1 MNKIR
6 FISLLIVALGLSAS
20 LGQAAQ
26 PTLIAIGSLTD
37 SRAGANLDLSSL
49 TYALENG
56 APANLLGG
64 LGSAI
69 TYDVGKKF
77 LALPDRGP
85 NATPFDPL
93 IDDTASYINRF
104 HTIQMDLDANPAGQL
119 PFTLT
124 ARLQTTTLLWSPTP
138 LVYGTGSGLGVGP
151 GAPPINDATH
161 FFFTGRSDN
170 FDATGNSGNPNN
182 ARFDTEG
189 IRESADGGSVFIS
202 DEYGPYVY
210 QFDRF
215 SGARLRSFALP
226 NKFYVPN
233 QHPVGADEISGNT
246 MGRTANK
253 GMEGLAIT
261 PDGTKLVGIMQNA
274 LIQDAA
280 QGGAAANLLR
290 IVTIDVASGT
300 TNEYAYLLTTGS
312 GVSEML
318 AINSH
323 EFLVDER
330 DGRGR
335 EGGSGGTS
343 NDARVKQLFKIDL
356 DNAHDVSNEDGLT
369 AATHAVTKTLFL
381 NIVTALTSNGIAANR
396 IPSKIEGIAFG
407 PDVRVDAHTR
417 MHTLWV
423 SNDNDFLLQTAD
435 NPPVPNPNQF
445 FVFGFTD
452 DDLPRYTP
460 PTHGLPFGN

>member
-1 MNKIR
+1 MKTIR
-6 FISLLIVALGLSAS
+6 LISLFTAALALAPSLS
-20 LGQAAQ
+20 QAQ
-26 PTLIAIGSLTD
+26 PTLIAMGSLTE
-37 SRAGANLDLSSL
+37 SRAGQNADLSGL
-49 TYALENG
+49 TYSLENQ

-64 LGSAI
+64 LGSGIA
-69 TYDVGKKF
+69 YDSGKKF
-77 LALPDRGP
+77 LLLPDRGP
-85 NATPFDPL
+85 NAVFF
-93 IDDTASYINRF
+93 DTAIDNTVSYVNRF
-104 HTIQMDLDANPAGQL
+104 HTVQMDLDRNPNGPL
-119 PFTLT
+119 PFTLST
-124 ARLQTTTLLWSPTP
+124 RLQDTTLLWSREP
-138 LVYGTGSGLGVGP
+138 LVYGTGAGLGVGS
-151 GAPPINDATH
+151 GVPPINDAH
-161 FFFTGRSDN
+161 HHFFTGRSDN
-170 FDATGNSGNPNN
+170 FDPAGNSGNPNN

-189 IRESADGGSVFIS
+189 IRESADRQSVFIS

-210 QFDRF
+210 QFER
-215 SGARLRSFALP
+215 STGARLRSYTLP

-233 QHPVGADEISGNT
+233 QHPVGNDEIIGNT
-246 MGRTANK
+246 IGRTANK

-261 PDGTKLVGIMQNA
+261 PDGNTLVGIMQNA
-274 LIQDAA
+274 LIQDAS

-290 IVTIDVASGT
+290 IVTIDVANGT
-300 TNEYAYLLTTGS
+300 THEYAYLLTTGS
-312 GVSEML
+312 GVSEIL

-356 DNAHDVSNEDGLT
+356 TNAHDVSNEDGAT
-369 AATHAVTKTLFL
+369 AAMHAIAKTLFL
-381 NIVTALTSNGIAANR
+381 DIVAALTSNGILATQ

-407 PDVRVDAHTR
+407 PDVRLADNTR
-417 MHTLWV
+417 IHTLWV

-452 DDLPRYTP
+452 DELPNYTP